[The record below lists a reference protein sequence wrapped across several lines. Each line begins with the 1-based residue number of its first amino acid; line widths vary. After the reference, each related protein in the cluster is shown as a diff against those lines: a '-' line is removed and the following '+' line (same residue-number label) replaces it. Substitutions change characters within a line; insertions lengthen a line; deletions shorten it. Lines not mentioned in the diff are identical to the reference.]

1 MDYNKKDKLD
11 ELIDEGLSGL
21 RGELRTTPDSYLWLK
36 VQRRMSE
43 DFEEESKLQYSRPSI
58 FKIAYTTIA
67 AAAAIMT
74 GIWAGSSFMNN
85 PTQDAELYRQEISMN
100 SGNFSGL
107 SSELINYIDGENTT
121 DDENN
126 R

>member
-11 ELIDEGLSGL
+11 ELIDEGLLGL
-21 RGELRTTPDSYLWLK
+21 KGELRTTPDSYLWSK

-43 DFEEESKLQYSRPSI
+43 GIDRESKLQYTRPSI

-74 GIWAGSSFMNN
+74 GIWAGSSFMNS
-85 PTQDAELYRQEISMN
+85 PTQEAELYRQEISMN